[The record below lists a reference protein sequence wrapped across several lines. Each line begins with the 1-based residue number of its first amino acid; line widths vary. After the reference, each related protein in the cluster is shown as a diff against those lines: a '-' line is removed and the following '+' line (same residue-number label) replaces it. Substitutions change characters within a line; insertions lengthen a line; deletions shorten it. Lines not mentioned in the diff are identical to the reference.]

1 MNELHEIRI
10 GEEFK
15 PSPKFMK
22 LYFIYYLFTIIVAFL
37 PWYIPMVIL
46 APPVAS
52 VSISLVFIPMII
64 FAGAWI
70 PKYYNSIAYKLTEH
84 EIIWR
89 RGVWFKYTGIV
100 PYNRITNID
109 VAQGP
114 ISRRLGI
121 ASLKI
126 QTAGYSAGKARAEL
140 RLDGIERFEELRDLI
155 MSFVKKRKPAA
166 VEVFEEE
173 ELDQRIL
180 DELVKIRKLLENCV
194 KR

>member
-1 MNELHEIRI
+1 MGELHEIRI

-22 LYFIYYLFTIIVAFL
+22 LYFIYYLFTIIIGFL

>member
-22 LYFIYYLFTIIVAFL
+22 LYFIYYLFTIIIGFL

-52 VSISLVFIPMII
+52 VPISLVFIPMII

-109 VAQGP
+109 IAQGP

-173 ELDQRIL
+173 ELGQRIL
-180 DELVKIRKLLENCV
+180 DELVKIRKLLE
-194 KR
+194 KLR

>member
-1 MNELHEIRI
+1 MAELHEIRI

-22 LYFIYYLFTIIVAFL
+22 LYFIYYLFTITIGFL

-52 VSISLVFIPMII
+52 VPISLVFIPMII

-126 QTAGYSAGKARAEL
+126 QTAGYSVGKARPEL
-140 RLDGIERFEELRDLI
+140 RLDGIEGFEELRDLI

-173 ELDQRIL
+173 ELGQRIL

>member
-1 MNELHEIRI
+1 MGELHEIKI

-15 PSPKFMK
+15 PSPKLMK
-22 LYFIYYLFTIIVAFL
+22 LYFTYYLFTIIIGFL
-37 PWYIPMVIL
+37 PWYIPTVIL

-52 VSISLVFIPMII
+52 VPISLVFIPMII

-109 VAQGP
+109 IAQGP

-166 VEVFEEE
+166 VEVFLIEI
-173 ELDQRIL
+173 DVFVRI
-180 DELVKIRKLLENCV
+180 DGMQ
-194 KR
+194 

>member
-1 MNELHEIRI
+1 MGELHEIRI

-22 LYFIYYLFTIIVAFL
+22 LYFIYYLFTIIIGFL
-37 PWYIPMVIL
+37 PWYIPIVIF
-46 APPVAS
+46 APPAALIPI
-52 VSISLVFIPMII
+52 SIIFLPMII
-64 FAGAWI
+64 FAGIWI
-70 PKYYNSIAYKLTEH
+70 PKYCNSIAYKLTEH

-109 VAQGP
+109 IAQGP

-166 VEVFEEE
+166 VEIFEEE
-173 ELDQRIL
+173 ELGQKIL

>member
-1 MNELHEIRI
+1 MGELHEIRI

-22 LYFIYYLFTIIVAFL
+22 LYFIYYLFTIIIGFL

-52 VSISLVFIPMII
+52 VPISLVFIPMII

-109 VAQGP
+109 IAQGP

>member
-37 PWYIPMVIL
+37 PWYIPVVIL

-52 VSISLVFIPMII
+52 VPISLVFIPMII